1 MARVT
6 YPLKNGGKLVLN
18 KKAFVELM
26 KSGEMQRLLLRRAQ
40 KVKTAAGDGFEESV
54 FVGKNRARAS
64 VITATHKARRKQSQ
78 DNILQRAL
86 YAGRD

>member
-26 KSGEMQRLLLRRAQ
+26 KSGEMQRDLMRRAR
-40 KVKTAAGDGFEESV
+40 KVKAAAVMRCKSFFCFLVILKSPYKKTAIKCT
-54 FVGKNRARAS
+54 FVL
-64 VITATHKARRKQSQ
+64 
-78 DNILQRAL
+78 LQP
-86 YAGRD
+86 D